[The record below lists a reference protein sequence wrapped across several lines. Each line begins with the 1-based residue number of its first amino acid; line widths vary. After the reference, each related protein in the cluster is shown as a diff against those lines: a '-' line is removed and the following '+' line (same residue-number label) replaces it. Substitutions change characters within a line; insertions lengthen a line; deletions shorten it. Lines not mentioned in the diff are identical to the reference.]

1 MITLEQ
7 AQKRIFDDI
16 AVLGIVEVDLLDARG
31 LVLAEPI
38 STVEPIPPFANTGMD
53 GFAVRAADTAGA
65 SEATPRRLPIVATV
79 AAGSVAPRP
88 LEAGEAM
95 RIMTGAPIPAGA
107 DAIIMVE
114 LTRTDGDILEALA
127 EVPEGNHIRPAGDDL
142 PEGIVVFQPGV
153 ALSPGH
159 LGILASVGR
168 ERVLVHKRPRVG
180 VFSTGDELVVGP
192 QRLAPGQIRDSNR
205 PTLLALVEEAGFE
218 PVDLGLLPDD
228 EALIEAALSAAVSDG
243 TVDALLTSGGVS
255 MGDFDFIKRVLGRLG
270 EMNWMQ
276 VAIKPAKPLA
286 FGLLGGTP
294 IFGLPGN
301 PVSVMVSFE
310 LFARPAIRKMMGHID
325 LHRPHVLAIAD
336 EPLRR
341 NPDGKIQ
348 FARVVL
354 NQQADGAFRVRS
366 AGGQGSHQL
375 SAMATANGLAVL
387 PDGDG
392 VGVGGT
398 VRVMQLG

>member
-1 MITLEQ
+1 MIPLQQ
-7 AQKRIFDDI
+7 AQQRILDDI
-16 AVLGIVEVDLLDARG
+16 TVLDPVEVDLLDARG
-31 LVLAEPI
+31 LVLAESI
-38 STVEPIPPFANTGMD
+38 STLEAIPPFANTGMD
-53 GFAVRAADTAGA
+53 GFALRAADTVGA
-65 SEATPRRLPIVATV
+65 TENSPRRLPIVATI
-79 AAGSVAPRP
+79 AAGSVAPRR

-95 RIMTGAPIPAGA
+95 RIMTGAPIPDGA
-107 DAIIMVE
+107 DAVIMVE
-114 LTRTDGDILEALA
+114 LTRTDGEILEALS
-127 EVPEGNHIRPAGDDL
+127 EVPLGNHIRPAGDDL
-142 PEGIVVFQPGV
+142 AAGIVVFPPGV
-153 ALSPGH
+153 TLSPGH
-159 LGILASVGR
+159 LGVLASVGR
-168 ERVLVHKRPRVG
+168 QRVLVHKRPRVG

-192 QRLAPGQIRDSNR
+192 QPLAPGQIRDSNR

-218 PVDLGLLPDD
+218 GVDLGLLPDD
-228 EALIEAALSAAVSDG
+228 EELIEAALTDAVGS
-243 TVDALLTSGGVS
+243 VDALLTSGGVS

-301 PVSVMVSFE
+301 PVSAMVSFE
-310 LFARPAIRKMMGHID
+310 LFARPALRRMMGRPD

-336 EPLRR
+336 EPIRR
-341 NPDGKIQ
+341 SADGKIL

-354 NQQADGAFRVRS
+354 NQEADGAWRVRS

-375 SAMATANGLAVL
+375 SAMATANGLAIV

-392 VGVGGT
+392 IGVGG
-398 VRVMQLG
+398 VVEVMQLDR

>member
-1 MITLEQ
+1 MIPLQQ
-7 AQKRIFDDI
+7 AQQRILDDI
-16 AVLGIVEVDLLDARG
+16 TVLDPVEVDLLDARG
-31 LVLAEPI
+31 LVLAESI
-38 STVEPIPPFANTGMD
+38 STLEAIPPFANTGMD
-53 GFAVRAADTAGA
+53 GFALRAADTVGA
-65 SEATPRRLPIVATV
+65 TENSPRRLPIVATI
-79 AAGSVAPRP
+79 AAGSVAPRR

-95 RIMTGAPIPAGA
+95 RIMTGAPIPDGA
-107 DAIIMVE
+107 DAVIMVE
-114 LTRTDGDILEALA
+114 LTRTDGEILEALS
-127 EVPEGNHIRPAGDDL
+127 EVPLGNHIRPAGDDL
-142 PEGIVVFQPGV
+142 AAGIVVFPPGV
-153 ALSPGH
+153 TLSPGH
-159 LGILASVGR
+159 LGVLASVGR
-168 ERVLVHKRPRVG
+168 QRVLVHKRPRVG

-192 QRLAPGQIRDSNR
+192 QPLAPGQIRDSNR

-218 PVDLGLLPDD
+218 GVDLGLLPDD
-228 EALIEAALSAAVSDG
+228 EELIEAALTDAVGS
-243 TVDALLTSGGVS
+243 VDALLTSGGVS

-301 PVSVMVSFE
+301 PVSAMVSFE
-310 LFARPAIRKMMGHID
+310 LFARPALRRMMGRPD

-341 NPDGKIQ
+341 SADGKIL

-354 NQQADGAFRVRS
+354 NQEADGAWRVRS

-375 SAMATANGLAVL
+375 SAMATANGLAIV

-392 VGVGGT
+392 IGVGG
-398 VRVMQLG
+398 VVEVMQLDR